1 MFVLLG
7 ILLEFSEQRL
17 CKRNLPVDMKNIA
30 QKKLSFPLQISS
42 VNVTKSNVSADLV
55 TFTEEIHNEKLYY
68 LRSEI

>member
-1 MFVLLG
+1 
-7 ILLEFSEQRL
+7 
-17 CKRNLPVDMKNIA
+17 MKNIA

-55 TFTEEIHNEKLYY
+55 TFTEEIRNEKLYY